1 MSTTRLVL
9 LMFVLNIAVVLG
21 GLFVNYKM
29 IQSATLGAARPVAE
43 SAQGQAAVE
52 EEEDEPAEYLFVPV
66 EKVIVSLAGEGRE
79 HYFVLDLVLQA
90 EVGTDPKKIEQV
102 APMVRSSVVANL
114 SAMRFDELRALP
126 IPQLQQKLEEHLL
139 ADFAGRR
146 VATPFQHVLVSK
158 MIVQ

>member
-21 GLFVNYKM
+21 GVFVNYKM
-29 IQSATLGAARPVAE
+29 IQSATLGAAAPAAE
-43 SAQGQAAVE
+43 GQEEAAAE
-52 EEEDEPAEYLFVPV
+52 EEEEEPVEYVFVPV
-66 EKVIVSLAGEGRE
+66 EKVIVSLPGDGRE

-90 EVGTDPKKIEQV
+90 EFGTDPKKLEQV
-102 APMVRSSVVANL
+102 DPMVRSSVVANL
-114 SAMRFDELRALP
+114 SAMRFDELRALQ
-126 IPQLQQKLEEHLL
+126 IPQLQQKLEAELL
-139 ADFAGRR
+139 ADFASRK

>member
-29 IQSATLGAARPVAE
+29 IQSATLGAAQPASE
-43 SAQGQAAVE
+43 AKADEAVE
-52 EEEDEPAEYLFVPV
+52 EEEGEPAEYVFVPV
-66 EKVIVSLAGEGRE
+66 EKVIVSLPGDGRE

-90 EVGTDPKKIEQV
+90 EFGTDPKKLAQV
-102 APMVRSSVVANL
+102 DPMVRSSVVANL
-114 SAMRFDELRALP
+114 SAMRFEDLRALQ
-126 IPQLQQKLEEHLL
+126 IPQLQKQLEEDLL
-139 ADFAGRR
+139 ADFASRK

>member
-29 IQSATLGAARPVAE
+29 IQGATLGASQSATEAKAE
-43 SAQGQAAVE
+43 EPGE
-52 EEEDEPAEYLFVPV
+52 EEEQEPAEYVFVPV
-66 EKVIVSLAGEGRE
+66 QKVIVSLPGDGRE

-90 EVGTDPKKIEQV
+90 EFGTDPKKLEQV
-102 APMVRSSVVANL
+102 DPMVRSSVVANL
-114 SAMRFDELRALP
+114 SAMRFEELRALQ
-126 IPQLQQKLEEHLL
+126 IPQLQEKLEQVLL
-139 ADFAGRR
+139 ADFASRK